1 MNLFMRRVDQ
11 AIKAATNK
19 TQYVEILFDGETK
32 TAPIDEAIG
41 IALDLRVR
49 TEKPVKLVGENC
61 EVLNVILDSIPPDEP
76 FPTPAEPVL
85 VLPPPPRD
93 DFSSDP
99 KLREIQIR
107 EANRVL
113 IRRTSIHG

>member
-11 AIKAATNK
+11 AIKAATDK
-19 TQYVEILFDGETK
+19 TQYVEILFDGKTK

-49 TEKPVKLVGENC
+49 TEKPVKLIGENC
-61 EVLNVILDSIPPDEP
+61 EVLNVILDSITPDDPPEII
-76 FPTPAEPVL
+76 PAP
-85 VLPPPPRD
+85 LPCD

-99 KLREIQIR
+99 QLREIQIR
-107 EANRVL
+107 EANR
-113 IRRTSIHG
+113 TSIHG